1 MSTEATSFDAMPVD
15 VPAVEDHSA
24 RNRLVIALLLVSAF
38 VVILNETIMGVAVPH
53 LMVDLGVTASAAQ
66 WLTTG
71 FLLTMA
77 VVIPITGYLLQRL
90 NTRPVFMLAMT
101 LFSIGTAICAAAPGI
116 ELLIVGRVVQACGT
130 AIMMPLLMTTVMNL
144 VPPQSRGTV
153 MGNISIVISV
163 APAIGPTISGLILSV
178 LEWRWMFILVLPIA
192 LAALALG
199 TTLIK
204 NVSVPTKAPLDV
216 LSVLLS
222 IIGFGG
228 FVYGLSSLG
237 GGAGHGPAPE
247 AGAEPVVAAA
257 PMFPVWLPIV
267 VGVAFIAIFVF
278 RQLSLQKQ
286 DKALLDMRTLR
297 SSNFTVSVV
306 MMAVLMI
313 SMFGTMILLPIYLQS
328 VVGLTTLQTGLL
340 MLPGGLIMG
349 LCAPFVGR
357 LFDRYGTTPLVV
369 PGAVL
374 LSLVMWALTLV
385 QVDTP
390 VWALLA
396 GHVVLSVGLAMMFT
410 PLFTASLGSL
420 TPNLYSH
427 GSAMIGTV
435 QQVAGAAG
443 TALFV
448 ALMTLQTAALV
459 AGGETEVQ
467 ALAGGVRS
475 AFFVGAII
483 SLFAVVAAFFVRK
496 PEGGAPGHHGGH

>member
-1 MSTEATSFDAMPVD
+1 MSTDATTYDAMPVD
-15 VPAVEDHSA
+15 APVVEDHSA

-53 LMVDLGVTASAAQ
+53 LMGDLGITAGAAQ

-90 NTRPVFMLAMT
+90 NTRPVFMLAMSFFT
-101 LFSIGTAICAAAPGI
+101 LGTLVCAAAPGI
-116 ELLIVGRVVQACGT
+116 ELLIVGRVVQAIGT

-144 VPPQSRGTV
+144 VPAESRGKT

-192 LAALALG
+192 IGSLALG
-199 TTLIK
+199 ATLIK
-204 NVSVPTKAPLDV
+204 NVSTPSKAPLDI

-222 IIGFGG
+222 ILGFGG

-247 AGAEPVVAAA
+247 ATEAAVAAA
-257 PMFPVWLPIV
+257 PMFPAWLPMV
-267 VGVAFIAIFVF
+267 VGVAFIALFVF
-278 RQLSLQKQ
+278 RQLSLQK
-286 DKALLDMRTLR
+286 DNKALLDLRTL
-297 SSNFTVSVV
+297 SSKNFTIAVV
-306 MMAVLMI
+306 MMAVLMM
-313 SMFGTMILLPIYLQS
+313 SMFGTMILLPIYLQG
-328 VVGLTTLQTGLL
+328 VVGLDVLKTGLL
-340 MLPGGLIMG
+340 MLPGGLVMG
-349 LCAPFVGR
+349 LCAPFVGN
-357 LFDRYGTTPLVV
+357 LFDKVGPTPLVV

-374 LSLVMWALTLV
+374 LSLVLWGLTLV
-385 QVDTP
+385 SESTP
-390 VWALLA
+390 IWALLI
-396 GHVVLSVGLAMMFT
+396 GHLVMSVGLAMMFT

-420 TPNLYSH
+420 ERHLYSH

-448 ALMTLQTAALV
+448 ALMTLQTASLA
-459 AGGETEVQ
+459 AGGLEEVQ

-483 SLFAVVAAFFVRK
+483 SLFAVLAAFFIRK
-496 PEGGAPGHHGGH
+496 PAGAAPGMAHGH

>member
-1 MSTEATSFDAMPVD
+1 MSTDAVTFDAMPVD
-15 VPAVEDHSA
+15 TPLVEDHSA

-53 LMVDLGVTASAAQ
+53 LMGDLGVTAGAAQ

-90 NTRPVFMLAMT
+90 NTRPVFMLAMSFFT
-101 LFSIGTAICAAAPGI
+101 LGTLICAAAPGI
-116 ELLIVGRVVQACGT
+116 ELLIVGRVVQAVGT

-144 VPPQSRGTV
+144 VPPESRGKT

-192 LAALALG
+192 LGALALG
-199 TTLIK
+199 ATLIK
-204 NVSVPTKAPLDV
+204 NVSVPSKAPLDL

-228 FVYGLSSLG
+228 FVYGLSGLG
-237 GGAGHGPAPE
+237 EGALHA
-247 AGAEPVVAAA
+247 ADAA
-257 PMFPVWLPIV
+257 PPLFPSWLPIV
-267 VGVAFIAIFVF
+267 VGVVFIAIFVF
-278 RQLSLQKQ
+278 RQLALQR
-286 DKALLDMRTLR
+286 DNKALLDLRTLT
-297 SSNFTVSVV
+297 SKNFSISVV

-313 SMFGTMILLPIYLQS
+313 AMFGSMIMLPIYLQS
-328 VVGLTTLQTGLL
+328 VIGLSTLQTGLL
-340 MLPGGLIMG
+340 MLPGGLVMG
-349 LCAPFVGR
+349 LCAPFVGS
-357 LFDRYGTTPLVV
+357 LFDKIGPTPLLV
-369 PGAVL
+369 PGAIM
-374 LSLVMWALTLV
+374 LSAVMWAAALV

-390 VWALLA
+390 IWALLA
-396 GHVVLSVGLAMMFT
+396 GHLVLSIGLALMFT

-420 TPNLYSH
+420 KPHLYSH
-427 GSAMIGTV
+427 GSAMIGTT

-448 ALMTLQTAALV
+448 ALMTLQTASLV
-459 AGGETEVQ
+459 AGGTEPVA
-467 ALAGGVRS
+467 ALAGGIRS

-483 SLFAVVAAFFVRK
+483 SLFAVAAAFFIRK
-496 PEGGAPGHHGGH
+496 PEGGAPGMGHGH